1 MILIQ
6 NLSKLLKLSCW
17 KSMLELPGRSLFCVF
32 LGTYKDLLL
41 FESRVF
47 QISADLRN
55 DSEIV
60 YQIFLPL
67 GIIKGEGRLKEQMVK
82 DDPVYGKVKRLLV
95 SPGQTMVSQKRNYK
109 RYFLIEKGTFESR
122 GESRQVI
129 VKDVSMA
136 GIGVSCQNRLLA
148 EEGTIRI
155 FGIQRPF
162 HVKKAYEFTNYNF
175 FEYGF
180 LLRLADEEQKNELK
194 KKLLA
199 FHQKLAKLGV
209 SH

>member
-136 GIGVSCQNRLLA
+136 GIGVSCQNRLL
-148 EEGTIRI
+148 G
-155 FGIQRPF
+155 
-162 HVKKAYEFTNYNF
+162 KKGRSVSSAYNVRFT
-175 FEYGF
+175 
-180 LLRLADEEQKNELK
+180 LRKPMNSPTTTFSSTGSCSDWRMKSKRMN
-194 KKLLA
+194 
-199 FHQKLAKLGV
+199 
-209 SH
+209 